1 MIQRI
6 QTIYLFLAGV
16 MAAVFSFISD
26 YALTQLQNLDL
37 LKVSSSLSLIVSAI
51 IALVTI
57 FLFKNRSLQIKLI
70 WLSIIVALAGV
81 VLYIY
86 TDGVQNFY
94 LDWQFY
100 LILVV
105 ILFLFLAKKGVQK
118 DENLIK
124 SSYRLR

>member
-6 QTIYLFLAGV
+6 QTIYLFIAGILAV
-16 MAAVFSFISD
+16 VFSFVND

-37 LKVSSSLSLIVSAI
+37 FKVSSSLSLIVSAG
-51 IALVTI
+51 IALVCI
-57 FLFKNRSLQIKLI
+57 LLFKNRSLQIKLI

-81 VLYIY
+81 GLYIY

-100 LILVV
+100 LIILVV
-105 ILFLFLAKKGVQK
+105 VLLFFAKRGVQK
-118 DENLIK
+118 DEDLIK